1 MAKEEIKTWL
11 VSYTKEDY
19 RFGVDTYSDI
29 VKGTESQIMN
39 YTRNAAVG
47 LLMEL
52 TESRDFEYSD
62 ITGIDDF
69 GDKQE
74 IYVEDVG
81 LISFGY
87 KEAKIITLSPEEKLI
102 DTPLENLIKKEF
114 EVELDEEAEIEH

>member
-19 RFGVDTYSDI
+19 RWGVDTYSDI
-29 VKGTESQIMN
+29 VKGTESQIVN

-52 TESRDFEYSD
+52 TESRDFKYSD
-62 ITGIDDF
+62 ITSIHDF

-74 IYVEDVG
+74 IYVENVG

-87 KEAKIITLSPEEKLI
+87 GEAKIKTISPEENLEDI
-102 DTPLENLIKKEF
+102 SLENLIKKEY
-114 EVELDEEAEIEH
+114 EIELDEEAEIEH